1 MNKHTSTYAL
11 ILLMALACSFGTGCS
26 KVNSGTPTYSVASL
40 NVVNV
45 LPNSNP
51 LILVQGSIS
60 SAIGEFSGITPLSY
74 ASTAVLTPKTGSET
88 LYAIQSNIDTATVG
102 SKGPDFM
109 FAGELNFEAGGLY
122 SLFITGA
129 DTTAPDTLFLQDI
142 LPSITD
148 SSVDI
153 RFVNL
158 STGSNPISIN
168 LEGSSNG
175 SEVASLAYKGITG
188 FKEYS
193 NNSTTVDYL
202 FVVRDAA
209 SGDSLTQF
217 DFLASGSYNN
227 GNGLTD
233 PSNNP
238 NNNGTLLTFRHVTIA
253 VYGSES
259 ANTNNPLNTML
270 IDNY

>member
-1 MNKHTSTYAL
+1 MNVSKTIYVFFLGVFVVSFWTS
-11 ILLMALACSFGTGCS
+11 CS
-26 KVNSGTPTYSVASL
+26 KIDYQTPTYSVASL

-45 LPNSNP
+45 LPNSAP

-60 SAIGEFSGITPLSY
+60 SAIGQFLNIDPLYY
-74 ASTAVLTPKTGSET
+74 ATNAVLTAPSGSEPF
-88 LYAIQSNIDTATVG
+88 YAVQSNIDTATVG
-102 SKGPDFM
+102 SKGSDFM
-109 FAGELNFEAGGLY
+109 FNGVLNFKAGGLY

-129 DTTAPDTLFLQDI
+129 DTTTPDFLFVQDV
-142 LPSITD
+142 LPVIKD
-148 SSVDI
+148 SSVGI

-175 SEVASLAYKGITG
+175 SEVANLAYKGITG
-188 FKEYS
+188 FKEYV
-193 NNSTTVDYL
+193 NNSTTTDYL

-209 SGDSLTQF
+209 TGDSLTQF
-217 DFLASGSYNN
+217 DFLASGSFNN

-233 PSNNP
+233 PSNSQ
-238 NNNGTLLTFRHVTIA
+238 NNGTLLTFKNITIA

-259 ANTNNPLNTML
+259 INSSNPLNAML